1 MKEEGNWVD
10 ALPTITKESKT
21 RKQSSTNL
29 SSIESFFK
37 KKTRRIHFLEY
48 NKQKIKPNFKKGDTV
63 RTTDIKKMFRKTD
76 TTNWIYK
83 SYEVSKIIKYA
94 IQSY

>member
-29 SSIESFFK
+29 SSIEAFF
-37 KKTRRIHFLEY
+37 KKTRRIHFREF
-48 NKQKIKPNFKKGDTV
+48 NKQKVKRKFQKGDTF
-63 RTTDIKKMFRKTD
+63 RKTDIKKMFSKTD
-76 TTNWIYK
+76 TTNWSYK
-83 SYEVSKIIKYA
+83 SYEVSKIIKYTVH
-94 IQSY
+94 SY